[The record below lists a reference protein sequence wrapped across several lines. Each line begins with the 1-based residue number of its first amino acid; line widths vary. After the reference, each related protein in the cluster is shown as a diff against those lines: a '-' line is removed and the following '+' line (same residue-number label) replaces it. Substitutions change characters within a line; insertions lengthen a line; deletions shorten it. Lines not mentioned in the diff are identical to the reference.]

1 MERNSQPRR
10 LLVRARPLWSVAD
23 MLQRYPRLS
32 VCLVEADWDRVDE
45 ARTRAE
51 AMGLADRLTVHHAS
65 ALSLVSSN

>member
-1 MERNSQPRR
+1 M
-10 LLVRARPLWSVAD
+10 LVRSSPLWSVAD
-23 MLQRYPRLS
+23 MLHRHPLLS

-65 ALSLVSSN
+65 ALSLVSCN